1 MSAQSVSPR
10 VIVSAVTD
18 SLRGFQRL
26 RGERRSYA
34 AESYAGPTAAA
45 APEAQ
50 PAKAPPSPR
59 PGEPAEDS
67 PFRPRGFVEMNGH
80 AIPVMDPAFLQ
91 ALQAQVAQGAVPPA
105 FLLADL
111 MGGRTPGMAAV
122 DPQAAA
128 AVHGVTD
135 PENMPAP
142 APTVAAPSQDES
154 NPRTDAV
161 ADEAPDEKRAPAAPE
176 RLLAQLERLFQHRA
190 DDEAARL
197 GALLREHE
205 ERLAQQ
211 AEAMAK
217 MQAALLREVLGEHRN
232 QQAAQASQH
241 AQVIRDLLREHQNQ
255 LDEHATAAVTRE
267 AQAIG
272 TLLREHSEALTEVHE
287 AHRQGLE
294 EILESHRDELQAAR
308 GDDDKLLGML
318 AEQAKQQ
325 QAAHLQLT
333 SGIAALTAVVQRLG
347 EKVQGLVD
355 HAAERADLSW
365 LPPPSFPPP
374 VVPKAAVAAA
384 PAISPPQPT
393 YRTAAPV
400 GSDDESAAPAA
411 SRPSPRVT
419 SEAEPP
425 PAVASS
431 SAQNY
436 TDGDL
441 YDEDVD
447 EVVDTRRPPERSS
460 EPCRPTT

>member
-1 MSAQSVSPR
+1 
-10 VIVSAVTD
+10 
-18 SLRGFQRL
+18 
-26 RGERRSYA
+26 
-34 AESYAGPTAAA
+34 
-45 APEAQ
+45 
-50 PAKAPPSPR
+50 
-59 PGEPAEDS
+59 
-67 PFRPRGFVEMNGH
+67 
-80 AIPVMDPAFLQ
+80 
-91 ALQAQVAQGAVPPA
+91 
-105 FLLADL
+105 
-111 MGGRTPGMAAV
+111 
-122 DPQAAA
+122 
-128 AVHGVTD
+128 
-135 PENMPAP
+135 
-142 APTVAAPSQDES
+142 
-154 NPRTDAV
+154 
-161 ADEAPDEKRAPAAPE
+161 
-176 RLLAQLERLFQHRA
+176 
-190 DDEAARL
+190 
-197 GALLREHE
+197 
-205 ERLAQQ
+205 
-211 AEAMAK
+211 

-272 TLLREHSEALTEVHE
+272 TLLREHREALTEVHE

-308 GDDDKLLGML
+308 VDDDKLRGML

-333 SGIAALTAVVQRLG
+333 SGIAALTAVAQRLG

-374 VVPKAAVAAA
+374 VVPNAAVAAA

-393 YRTAAPV
+393 YRPAAPV
-400 GSDDESAAPAA
+400 GSDAESAPAA
-411 SRPSPRVT
+411 SRPPPRVPA
-419 SEAEPP
+419 EAEPQ
-425 PAVASS
+425 PAIAPS

-436 TDGDL
+436 TDGNL

-460 EPCRPTT
+460 EPCRRPTT